1 MTDHFCVPVSDVSRS
16 RDFHRQVLGALGM
29 TEDMVFPGASV
40 FGLGRPR
47 RLLDP
52 LQVERS
58 IAGGRPMQDRCRSG
72 RSAPNLHIASRAPPC
87 SHVERFAE
95 MAQMFG
101 GWGCIRLGFSPSA
114 TTRTMPPSCGIPT
127 AITSKPSVRNRPE
140 LTPPRRSTRGGTRR
154 RCHRS
159 SPRPPPWLPPRAE
172 PGRHRGGRD
181 G

>member
-72 RSAPNLHIASRAPPC
+72 RSAPNLHIAFRAPPC
-87 SHVERFAE
+87 SHVERLAE

-101 GWGCIRLGFSPSA
+101 G
-114 TTRTMPPSCGIPT
+114 
-127 AITSKPSVRNRPE
+127 VVV
-140 LTPPRRSTRGGTRR
+140 
-154 RCHRS
+154 H
-159 SPRPPPWLPPRAE
+159 SPRALPEGHDSYYAAFVRDPDGHNIEAVCSE
-172 PGRHRGGRD
+172 PT
-181 G
+181 